1 MSKDCYNNEEFSE
14 YQIIL
19 DEEFEKA
26 NKLQV
31 DDCVTQT
38 LKLIRKFSKKLS
50 DNDSYKYHELMKSWY
65 NKEGI

>member
-1 MSKDCYNNEEFSE
+1 MFKDDEEFSE

-26 NKLQV
+26 NKKSVEDCIEDTLDLIRGLSKILSE
-31 DDCVTQT
+31 DDC
-38 LKLIRKFSKKLS
+38 
-50 DNDSYKYHELMKSWY
+50 YKYNEKMKSWY

>member
-1 MSKDCYNNEEFSE
+1 MSKDYLNNEEFSE
-14 YQIIL
+14 YQVIL

-31 DDCVTQT
+31 EDCFAQT

-50 DNDSYKYHELMKSWY
+50 DDDCYKYHKQMKSWY